1 MIAHQ
6 RIEMRQDA
14 MLGKPVIRG
23 TRVTVEPVRRKLAE
37 GITPDSLLD
46 AEFRLTREDVQAAIQ
61 IAAGTLAHEKVVIR
75 LASAE
80 RGRTRAIRH
89 RRAWLRASPR

>member
-1 MIAHQ
+1 MIVHQ

-14 MLGKPVIRG
+14 MLGKPVIR
-23 TRVTVEPVRRKLAE
+23 VTAEPVRRKLAE

-46 AEFRLTREDVQAAIQ
+46 GEFRLTRGDVQAAIQ
-61 IAAGTLAHEKVVIR
+61 IAAGTLAREKVVIR
-75 LASAE
+75 LASPE

-89 RRAWLRASPR
+89 RRAWLRTSPR